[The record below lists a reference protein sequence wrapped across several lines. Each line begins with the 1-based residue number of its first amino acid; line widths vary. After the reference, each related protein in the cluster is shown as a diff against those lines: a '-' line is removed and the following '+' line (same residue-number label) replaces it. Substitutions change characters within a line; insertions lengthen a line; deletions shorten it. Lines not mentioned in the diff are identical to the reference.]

1 MKLKEEQNKGIKG
14 LFGKIKST
22 VLKEEVK
29 EAEEAKQGQTMRI
42 TKTLAQNIVFNSSSS
57 FISIFIGL
65 RLTFVQA
72 KELMLYFCKKYELD

>member
-1 MKLKEEQNKGIKG
+1 
-14 LFGKIKST
+14 
-22 VLKEEVK
+22 
-29 EAEEAKQGQTMRI
+29 MRI
-42 TKTLAQNIVFNSSSS
+42 TKALAQNIVFNSSSS